1 MKTKTGIERIK
12 QHASIFENKRV
23 GLITNPTGIDS
34 MFKTT
39 IDIMKEETNLV
50 SLFSPEHGIRGN
62 LQAGVHLDNYIDPQ
76 TNAMVFSLYGQT
88 RKPTKE
94 MMETIDCL
102 AMDIQEVGSRF
113 YTYIYTMAYAMMA
126 CKEFDKEFVI
136 FDRPNPI
143 GCNEVEGNILDLA
156 YRSFVGYYAMPQRY
170 GMTIAELAKM
180 FNEEFGIGCKLHVVL
195 MENYT
200 RDMSFE
206 DTLLPWVSP
215 SPNIPTIDTAYAY
228 NGTCIFEGT
237 NVSEGR
243 GTTKPFEVVGA
254 PWVDGFEYANALNRL
269 NLPGVH
275 FRPFFFTPMFS
286 KQEKQ
291 LCGGVQLHVTDRL
304 AFKPV
309 KTGWSML
316 HVIRELYPND
326 FKVLDP
332 YVAGRPCMLD
342 YNTGGEF
349 IRNNR
354 YTLEQLFN
362 ILDRETKDFEATRS
376 KYLIY

>member
-88 RKPTKE
+88 RKPTQE